1 MTAQTAQRVKPGA
14 LFTYQESPD
23 LPILTV
29 EVVRLDTEDGA
40 AICVESLSTDS
51 TTTDAMF
58 DITILEDGAFT
69 YVGDV
74 RTDAEHLAQPRV
86 GDLFLYRLEPMKDWP
101 NEGQILSEVMAIYRE
116 GMVDA
121 DSYCCTDTRGWREVW
136 SPAEITSLFTYAGHV
151 RPGSESVDV

>member
-40 AICVESLSTDS
+40 AVCVESLSTDS
-51 TTTDAMF
+51 KTTDAVF
-58 DITILEDGAFT
+58 DIATLEEGSFT

-86 GDLFLYRLEPMKDWP
+86 GDLLLHRLEPMKDWP
-101 NEGQILSEVMAIYRE
+101 NEGQILSEVTELYRD
-116 GMVDA
+116 GVVGVRSFA
-121 DSYCCTDTRGWREVW
+121 CTDDRGWWEDW
-136 SPAEITSLFTYAGHV
+136 SPAEITSLFAYAGHV
-151 RPGSESVDV
+151 RPGSEGVDV